1 MNPRKKRSG
10 RKSAPKTASVEEN
23 HSSVG
28 AAAKGEAEAQV
39 AAVVGGGRESEETPQ
54 ETGAPAVVEA
64 LASEEAI
71 ELLQSQFDELQDRH
85 LRIAAEYENFRKRT
99 ARERTEM
106 WQRAQAE
113 VVSNILDA
121 LDDFERVLQLDS
133 ASASAEDVI
142 KGVELVERKLLR
154 ELESAGLERVG
165 RVGEA
170 FDPKHHEAIGSL
182 PAETEE
188 EDHTVGAILQSGY
201 KFGGAL
207 IRPARVQ
214 VLMWQTEGSQGPG

>member
-10 RKSAPKTASVEEN
+10 RKSAPKTPAVEEDDP
-23 HSSVG
+23 SVD
-28 AAAKGEAEAQV
+28 AAAEGEAEVEV
-39 AAVVGGGRESEETPQ
+39 AAVVGGGAR
-54 ETGAPAVVEA
+54 
-64 LASEEAI
+64 
-71 ELLQSQFDELQDRH
+71 LQAQFDELQDRY

-99 ARERTEM
+99 ARERAEM

-113 VVSNILDA
+113 VVSDILDA

-170 FDPKHHEAIGSL
+170 FDPNHHEAVGSL
-182 PAETEE
+182 PAQAEE

-207 IRPARVQ
+207 IRPAKVQ
-214 VLMWQTEGSQGPG
+214 VLMWEAEGSQGPG

>member
-1 MNPRKKRSG
+1 MNPRKRRSR
-10 RKSAPKTASVEEN
+10 RKSAPKTPAVEEN
-23 HSSVG
+23 DSSVG
-28 AAAKGEAEAQV
+28 AAAGGEAEAEV
-39 AAVVGGGRESEETPQ
+39 AAVVGGGRELEETPQ
-54 ETGAPAVVEA
+54 ETGAPAAVEA
-64 LASEEAI
+64 LTSEEAI
-71 ELLQSQFDELQDRH
+71 ERLQSQLDELQDRH

-99 ARERTEM
+99 ARERAEM

-170 FDPKHHEAIGSL
+170 FDPNHHEAVGSL
-182 PAETEE
+182 PAQAEE

-201 KFGGAL
+201 KFGGVL
-207 IRPARVQ
+207 IRPAKVQ
-214 VLMWQTEGSQGPG
+214 VLMWQPEES

>member
-10 RKSAPKTASVEEN
+10 RKSAPKTPSVEEN
-23 HSSVG
+23 DSSVG
-28 AAAKGEAEAQV
+28 AAAEGEAEVEVEV
-39 AAVVGGGRESEETPQ
+39 AAVVDAGEE
-54 ETGAPAVVEA
+54 
-64 LASEEAI
+64 
-71 ELLQSQFDELQDRH
+71 LQSKFDELQDRY

-99 ARERTEM
+99 ARERVEM

-214 VLMWQTEGSQGPG
+214 VLMWQNEGSQGPG

>member
-1 MNPRKKRSG
+1 MNPRKRRSR
-10 RKSAPKTASVEEN
+10 RKSAPKTPAVEEN
-23 HSSVG
+23 DSSVG
-28 AAAKGEAEAQV
+28 AAAGGEAEAEI
-39 AAVVGGGRESEETPQ
+39 AAVVGGGRELEETPQ
-54 ETGAPAVVEA
+54 ETGAAVEA
-64 LASEEAI
+64 LTSEEAI
-71 ELLQSQFDELQDRH
+71 ERLQSQLDELQDRH

-99 ARERTEM
+99 ARERAEM

-170 FDPKHHEAIGSL
+170 FDPNHHEAVGSL
-182 PAETEE
+182 PAQAEE

-201 KFGGAL
+201 KFGGVL

-214 VLMWQTEGSQGPG
+214 VLMWQPEGS

>member
-1 MNPRKKRSG
+1 MNPRKKHSG
-10 RKSAPKTASVEEN
+10 RKSAPKTPSVEEN
-23 HSSVG
+23 DSSAG
-28 AAAKGEAEAQV
+28 AAAEGEAEV

-54 ETGAPAVVEA
+54 ETGGPAVVEA

-71 ELLQSQFDELQDRH
+71 ERLQSQFDELQDRY

-99 ARERTEM
+99 ARERAEM
-106 WQRAQAE
+106 WQNAQAE
-113 VVSNILDA
+113 VISNILDA

-133 ASASAEDVI
+133 TSASAEDVI

-165 RVGEA
+165 QVGEA
-170 FDPKHHEAIGSL
+170 FDPEHHEAVGSL
-182 PAETEE
+182 PAQTEE

-214 VLMWQTEGSQGPG
+214 VLMWETEGS

>member
-1 MNPRKKRSG
+1 MNPRKKRSR
-10 RKSAPKTASVEEN
+10 RKSAPKTPVIAEDD
-23 HSSVG
+23 SSVD
-28 AAAKGEAEAQV
+28 AAAEGEAEVEAT
-39 AAVVGGGRESEETPQ
+39 AVVGGGER
-54 ETGAPAVVEA
+54 
-64 LASEEAI
+64 
-71 ELLQSQFDELQDRH
+71 LQSQFDELQDRH

-214 VLMWQTEGSQGPG
+214 VLMWQTEGS

>member
-10 RKSAPKTASVEEN
+10 RKSAPQTPSVEEN
-23 HSSVG
+23 DSNVG
-28 AAAKGEAEAQV
+28 AEAEVEAEVEAEAE
-39 AAVVGGGRESEETPQ
+39 AE
-54 ETGAPAVVEA
+54 VEA
-64 LASEEAI
+64 EVTAVAGGEQ
-71 ELLQSQFDELQDRH
+71 LQSKFDELQDRY

-99 ARERTEM
+99 ARERVEM

-133 ASASAEDVI
+133 ASASVEDVI

-182 PAETEE
+182 PAGTEE

-207 IRPARVQ
+207 IRPAMVQ
-214 VLMWQTEGSQGPG
+214 VLMWQNEGSQEPG

>member
-10 RKSAPKTASVEEN
+10 RKSAPKTPSVEEN
-23 HSSVG
+23 DSSV
-28 AAAKGEAEAQV
+28 AAEAEVEVEVEEVEAEA
-39 AAVVGGGRESEETPQ
+39 E
-54 ETGAPAVVEA
+54 VEA
-64 LASEEAI
+64 EVTAVAGGEQ
-71 ELLQSQFDELQDRH
+71 LQSKFDELQDRY

-99 ARERTEM
+99 ARERVEM

-121 LDDFERVLQLDS
+121 LDDFERVLQLES
-133 ASASAEDVI
+133 ASASVEDVI

-170 FDPKHHEAIGSL
+170 FDPKHHEAIASL
-182 PAETEE
+182 PAGTEE

-207 IRPARVQ
+207 IRPAMVQ
-214 VLMWQTEGSQGPG
+214 VLMWQNEGSQEPG

>member
-1 MNPRKKRSG
+1 MNPRKKRSR
-10 RKSAPKTASVEEN
+10 RKSAPKTPVIAEDD
-23 HSSVG
+23 SSVD
-28 AAAKGEAEAQV
+28 AAAEGEAEVEAT
-39 AAVVGGGRESEETPQ
+39 AVDGGGER
-54 ETGAPAVVEA
+54 
-64 LASEEAI
+64 
-71 ELLQSQFDELQDRH
+71 LQSQFDELQDRH

-214 VLMWQTEGSQGPG
+214 VLMWQTEASQGPG

>member
-10 RKSAPKTASVEEN
+10 RKSAPKAPSVEEN
-23 HSSVG
+23 ESSAG
-28 AAAKGEAEAQV
+28 AAAEGEAEVEVEV
-39 AAVVGGGRESEETPQ
+39 AAVVDAGEE
-54 ETGAPAVVEA
+54 
-64 LASEEAI
+64 
-71 ELLQSQFDELQDRH
+71 LQSKFDELKDRY

-99 ARERTEM
+99 ARERVEM

-188 EDHTVGAILQSGY
+188 EDQTVGAILQSGY

-214 VLMWQTEGSQGPG
+214 VLMWQNEGSQEPG

>member
-10 RKSAPKTASVEEN
+10 RKSAPKTPSVEEKD
-23 HSSVG
+23 SSVG
-28 AAAKGEAEAQV
+28 AAAEGETEVEV
-39 AAVVGGGRESEETPQ
+39 AAVVGGDER
-54 ETGAPAVVEA
+54 
-64 LASEEAI
+64 
-71 ELLQSQFDELQDRH
+71 LQSQFDELQDRH

-99 ARERTEM
+99 ARERAEM

-133 ASASAEDVI
+133 ASTSTEDVI

>member
-10 RKSAPKTASVEEN
+10 RKSAPKTPSVEEN
-23 HSSVG
+23 DSSVG
-28 AAAKGEAEAQV
+28 AAAEGEAEVEVEV
-39 AAVVGGGRESEETPQ
+39 AAVVDAGEE
-54 ETGAPAVVEA
+54 
-64 LASEEAI
+64 
-71 ELLQSQFDELQDRH
+71 LQSQFDELQDRY

-99 ARERTEM
+99 ARERVEM

-182 PAETEE
+182 PAETEK

-214 VLMWQTEGSQGPG
+214 VLMWQNEGSQGPG

>member
-10 RKSAPKTASVEEN
+10 RKSAPKTPAVEKDDSSVE
-23 HSSVG
+23 
-28 AAAKGEAEAQV
+28 AAAEGEAEVEATP
-39 AAVVGGGRESEETPQ
+39 VVGGGER
-54 ETGAPAVVEA
+54 
-64 LASEEAI
+64 
-71 ELLQSQFDELQDRH
+71 LQSQFDELQDRH

-214 VLMWQTEGSQGPG
+214 VLMWQTEASQGPG

>member
-10 RKSAPKTASVEEN
+10 RKSAPQTPSVEEN
-23 HSSVG
+23 DSNVG
-28 AAAKGEAEAQV
+28 AEAEVEAEVEAEAE
-39 AAVVGGGRESEETPQ
+39 AE
-54 ETGAPAVVEA
+54 VEA
-64 LASEEAI
+64 EVTAVAGGEQ
-71 ELLQSQFDELQDRH
+71 LQSKFDELQDRY

-99 ARERTEM
+99 ARERVEM

-133 ASASAEDVI
+133 ASASVEDVI

-188 EDHTVGAILQSGY
+188 EDQTVGAILQSGY

-214 VLMWQTEGSQGPG
+214 VLMWQNEGSQGPG

>member
-1 MNPRKKRSG
+1 MNPRKRRSR
-10 RKSAPKTASVEEN
+10 RKSAPKTPAVEEN
-23 HSSVG
+23 DSSVG
-28 AAAKGEAEAQV
+28 AAAGGEAEAEV
-39 AAVVGGGRESEETPQ
+39 AAVVGGGRELEETPQ
-54 ETGAPAVVEA
+54 ETGAPAAVEA
-64 LASEEAI
+64 LTSEEAI
-71 ELLQSQFDELQDRH
+71 ERLQGQLDELQDRH

-99 ARERTEM
+99 ARERAEM

-170 FDPKHHEAIGSL
+170 FDPNHHEAVGSL
-182 PAETEE
+182 PAQAEE

-201 KFGGAL
+201 KFGGVL

-214 VLMWQTEGSQGPG
+214 VLMWQPEES

>member
-1 MNPRKKRSG
+1 MNPRKKRSR
-10 RKSAPKTASVEEN
+10 RKSAPKTPAVEEDD
-23 HSSVG
+23 SSVD
-28 AAAKGEAEAQV
+28 AAAEGEAEV
-39 AAVVGGGRESEETPQ
+39 AAVVSGGRESEETPH
-54 ETGAPAVVEA
+54 ETGGPAVVEA
-64 LASEEAI
+64 LPSEEAI

-99 ARERTEM
+99 ARERAEM

-113 VVSNILDA
+113 VVANVLDA

-165 RVGEA
+165 RIGEA

-207 IRPARVQ
+207 IRPAKVQ

>member
-10 RKSAPKTASVEEN
+10 RKSAPKAPSVEEN
-23 HSSVG
+23 ESSAG
-28 AAAKGEAEAQV
+28 AAAEGEAEVEVEV
-39 AAVVGGGRESEETPQ
+39 AAVVDAGEE
-54 ETGAPAVVEA
+54 
-64 LASEEAI
+64 
-71 ELLQSQFDELQDRH
+71 LQSKFDELQDRY

-99 ARERTEM
+99 ARERVEM

-188 EDHTVGAILQSGY
+188 EDQTVGAILHSGY

-214 VLMWQTEGSQGPG
+214 VLMWQNEGSQEPG

>member
-10 RKSAPKTASVEEN
+10 RKSAPKTPSVEEN
-23 HSSVG
+23 DSSVG
-28 AAAKGEAEAQV
+28 AAAEGEAEVEVEV
-39 AAVVGGGRESEETPQ
+39 AAVVDAGEE
-54 ETGAPAVVEA
+54 
-64 LASEEAI
+64 
-71 ELLQSQFDELQDRH
+71 LQSKFDELQDRY

-99 ARERTEM
+99 ARERVEM

-214 VLMWQTEGSQGPG
+214 VLMWQNEGSQEPG

>member
-10 RKSAPKTASVEEN
+10 RKSAPKAPSVEEN
-23 HSSVG
+23 ESSAG
-28 AAAKGEAEAQV
+28 AAAEGEAEVEVEV
-39 AAVVGGGRESEETPQ
+39 AAVVDAGEE
-54 ETGAPAVVEA
+54 
-64 LASEEAI
+64 
-71 ELLQSQFDELQDRH
+71 LQCKFDELQDRY

-99 ARERTEM
+99 ARERVEM

-188 EDHTVGAILQSGY
+188 EDQTVGAILQSGY

-214 VLMWQTEGSQGPG
+214 VLMWQNEGSQEPG

>member
-10 RKSAPKTASVEEN
+10 RKSAPKAPSVEEN
-23 HSSVG
+23 ESSAG
-28 AAAKGEAEAQV
+28 AAAEGEAEVEVEV
-39 AAVVGGGRESEETPQ
+39 AAVVDAGEE
-54 ETGAPAVVEA
+54 
-64 LASEEAI
+64 
-71 ELLQSQFDELQDRH
+71 LQSKFDELQDRY

-99 ARERTEM
+99 ARERVEM

-188 EDHTVGAILQSGY
+188 EDQTVGAILQSGY

-214 VLMWQTEGSQGPG
+214 VLMWQNEGSQEPG

>member
-10 RKSAPKTASVEEN
+10 RKSAPKTPSVEEN
-23 HSSVG
+23 DSSVG
-28 AAAKGEAEAQV
+28 AAAEGEAEVEVEV
-39 AAVVGGGRESEETPQ
+39 AAVVDAGEE
-54 ETGAPAVVEA
+54 
-64 LASEEAI
+64 
-71 ELLQSQFDELQDRH
+71 LQSKFDELQDRY

-99 ARERTEM
+99 ARERVEM

-188 EDHTVGAILQSGY
+188 EDQTVGAILQSGY

-214 VLMWQTEGSQGPG
+214 VLMWQNEGSQGPG

>member
-10 RKSAPKTASVEEN
+10 RKSAPQTPSVEEN
-23 HSSVG
+23 DSNVG
-28 AAAKGEAEAQV
+28 AEAEVEAEVEAEAE
-39 AAVVGGGRESEETPQ
+39 AE
-54 ETGAPAVVEA
+54 VEA
-64 LASEEAI
+64 EVTAVAGGEQ
-71 ELLQSQFDELQDRH
+71 LQSKFDELQDRY

-99 ARERTEM
+99 ARERVEM

-133 ASASAEDVI
+133 ASASVEDVI

-182 PAETEE
+182 PAGTEE

-214 VLMWQTEGSQGPG
+214 VLMWQNEGSQEPG

>member
-10 RKSAPKTASVEEN
+10 RKSVPQTPSVEEADSN
-23 HSSVG
+23 VG
-28 AAAKGEAEAQV
+28 AEAEVEAEAEAEVQAEAEAEV
-39 AAVVGGGRESEETPQ
+39 E
-54 ETGAPAVVEA
+54 VEA
-64 LASEEAI
+64 EVTAVAGGEQ
-71 ELLQSQFDELQDRH
+71 LQSKFDELQDRY

-99 ARERTEM
+99 ARERVEM

-133 ASASAEDVI
+133 ASASVEDVI

-182 PAETEE
+182 PAGTEE

-207 IRPARVQ
+207 IRPAMVQ
-214 VLMWQTEGSQGPG
+214 VLMWQNEGSQEPG